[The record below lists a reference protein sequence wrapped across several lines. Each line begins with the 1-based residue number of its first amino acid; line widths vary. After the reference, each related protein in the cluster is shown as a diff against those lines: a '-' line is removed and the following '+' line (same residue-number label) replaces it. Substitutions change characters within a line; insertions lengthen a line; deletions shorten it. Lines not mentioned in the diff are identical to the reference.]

1 MCKEDRIVVPDA
13 AIREYN
19 EKYGKYLPKSAKR
32 LELPLVVDEDA
43 MYIAA
48 MQSCPHTRKRHDNP
62 RETSS
67 PRIPHGTK
75 WC

>member
-1 MCKEDRIVVPDA
+1 MSNKIVIPDA

-43 MYIAA
+43 MYLQA
-48 MQSCPHTRKRHDNP
+48 MGLSTEK
-62 RETSS
+62 
-67 PRIPHGTK
+67 
-75 WC
+75 

>member
-1 MCKEDRIVVPDA
+1 MMAVVGIGLTKRWITLKNKIIVPDA

-43 MYIAA
+43 MYLQA
-48 MQSCPHTRKRHDNP
+48 MGLSTDKQDV
-62 RETSS
+62 
-67 PRIPHGTK
+67 
-75 WC
+75 

>member
-1 MCKEDRIVVPDA
+1 MYKEDRIVVPDA

-43 MYIAA
+43 MYLQA
-48 MQSCPHTRKRHDNP
+48 MGLSTEK
-62 RETSS
+62 
-67 PRIPHGTK
+67 
-75 WC
+75 

>member
-1 MCKEDRIVVPDA
+1 MMAVVGIGLTKRGIMCKEDRIVVPDA

-43 MYIAA
+43 MYLQA
-48 MQSCPHTRKRHDNP
+48 MKACYKPRK
-62 RETSS
+62 
-67 PRIPHGTK
+67 
-75 WC
+75 